1 MPRLDSKA
9 LHKISYGLYVVTSGK
24 ENKCNGQIANTLFQI
39 TSQPETIAVSIN
51 KNNYTHS
58 LIKATNLFAVSVLS
72 KDAPLKFIGSFGFRC
87 GRDADKFEGIKFKI
101 GKTGTRIVLDYTIA
115 YLEAEVIKEVD
126 AGTHTLFIGKIVDAQ
141 VLSEDDPMTY
151 AFYHEIKR
159 GITPRSA
166 PTYST
171 SERQEERRNMMKY
184 RCKICGYIYDPEK
197 GDTGSGIEP
206 RVPFEQLPE
215 TWICPICG
223 ATKDNFEKTH

>member
-141 VLSEDDPMTY
+141 VLSEDDPITY

-206 RVPFEQLPE
+206 GVPFEQLPE

>member
-206 RVPFEQLPE
+206 GVPFEQLPE

>member
-1 MPRLDSKA
+1 MDSKA

-141 VLSEDDPMTY
+141 VLSEDDPITY

>member
-1 MPRLDSKA
+1 VPRLDSKA

-141 VLSEDDPMTY
+141 VLSEDDPITY

-206 RVPFEQLPE
+206 GVPFEQLPE

>member
-1 MPRLDSKA
+1 MDSKA

-206 RVPFEQLPE
+206 GVPFEQLPE

>member
-1 MPRLDSKA
+1 VPSLDSKA

-141 VLSEDDPMTY
+141 VLSEDDPITY

>member
-1 MPRLDSKA
+1 MDSKA

-141 VLSEDDPMTY
+141 VLSEDDPITY

-206 RVPFEQLPE
+206 GVPFEQLPE

>member
-1 MPRLDSKA
+1 VPRLDSKA

-206 RVPFEQLPE
+206 GVPFEQLPE